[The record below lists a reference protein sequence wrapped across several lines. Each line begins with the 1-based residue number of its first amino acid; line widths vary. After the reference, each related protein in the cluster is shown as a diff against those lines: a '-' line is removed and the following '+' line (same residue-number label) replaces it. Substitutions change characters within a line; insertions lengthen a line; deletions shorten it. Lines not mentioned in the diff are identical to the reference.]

1 MKKTLLLFALALLAP
16 LSMMSQ
22 GWPSGYGGVVLQG
35 FFWDSFRP
43 AEGHSGQSM
52 ATMYGAGWGEN
63 DEWYVPVTTWAELL
77 NQKDNIAPYIDLLWL
92 PQSGATVCPNKSV
105 FTTEWE
111 AWRAGHN
118 GSWVCTHYGDS
129 IYNPDCMGFVPVFY
143 LDHNK
148 GNTYTVNGTTW
159 SPKSYF
165 GTETELINLISAYK
179 QAGTAAMEDVVANHK
194 GGLSTWS
201 GEEFAADFVD
211 EVDVVGPKTGKT
223 YSIQWDW
230 DENGK
235 CRDLCWDDESGMGSG
250 NTDCGGDAGKGPWAR
265 DIDHHNPVTQQK
277 IITYLRYLKDE
288 LGYEGFRYDYA
299 RGFEPKHFAY
309 YNTQV
314 RPTFSVGEFW
324 GTTGDISAWIKGVYD
339 EGGFQSAAFDFP
351 LQEQIRQAFSD
362 ESGHSFR
369 ALKNDGLIWDYR
381 LKRYAVT
388 FIDNHDTF
396 KDLPTDASNSNYM
409 HRVNHQIVEANCFI
423 LSMPG
428 TPCLFYP
435 HFMHPVWHDL
445 IVRFIKARR
454 TAGITNEST
463 AWDPIETG
471 AYGIAW
477 RVTGEN
483 GELFLQLGSESV
495 NTGVPDGFAQ
505 VWCNDEGTC
514 RLSITAS
521 LADQVEGNIKQDLS
535 NGYPVVSKSSGRYA
549 SPIEVNVKPSTEG
562 TVLVYTTDGK
572 EPNAYSKQIT
582 DTAGMNFTFL
592 QNTTLKVGVLANG
605 NVRPASIVTREYIV
619 DGNAAD
625 GTIMVYVKYDGG
637 AVPYIFAF
645 DDGGNAITSAFPGWQ
660 YDTNN
665 WVVIGGVTW
674 LHAMFNV
681 NRLNFILSY
690 GGGSTQTADINGV
703 TSDVFYS
710 FSDGVAHDLTAT
722 YAQALY
728 NPIVSIDQSSGTYDH
743 AISPC
748 VTASNSNAV
757 IVYTTDG
764 SEPSP
769 TNGTQIT
776 YQATVPFNTDGN
788 HVLRA
793 GILSNGS
800 VINQVARTY
809 FVSGTSK
816 VNIYVSAE
824 NDPYIYAWEEIS
836 GQIIAPVEWP
846 GTKLTEKNEQG
857 WYCYTQ
863 DATSLNII
871 FNNGYGAQTGT
882 ISDLTPG
889 DYYFTYDGETG
900 YTRVQTDLPSCATG
914 MGDDVFYCYFENT
927 AHYAEP
933 FAWVTNQTSIY
944 TGGSWP
950 GVALGSP
957 VGVASN
963 GNLVYRWVYN
973 GDLTTMPANVIFS
986 DNGNQATQT
995 SDFNFVN
1002 GGYYNANRLVG
1013 VVKDNVMTLADIISK
1028 GEVGKEYV
1036 VADDLTSVWLNGQ
1049 GKWLWVKDEDGD
1061 ALNPSYNTQSLPVPD
1076 LTADMEYDQSNWAQ
1090 LILNTPAANAHDIQ
1104 GHMLLAQTVIGRLTD
1119 AANPTFELLA
1129 NPIPA
1134 ASAPYTPN
1142 TFFPAN
1148 FVEQET
1154 YFMVEPKPQEYV
1166 NVEWAI
1172 CREKLND
1179 TTYVMAIPKSD
1190 GDVNG
1195 ENLSGAFKA
1204 VVKQGYWE
1212 DMASFDPASSIRV
1225 NYGYGLTGIVRAI
1238 DSNQLNGIAPDDA
1251 DHSPV
1256 SNKWELYLVSATQTQ
1271 VPVNLGDVN
1280 DDGFVTI
1287 KDVTILIDFLLGSD
1301 PQPFNET
1308 NADVNVN
1315 GSVTIADVTTLIDM
1329 LLLN

>member
-1 MKKTLLLFALALLAP
+1 
-16 LSMMSQ
+16 
-22 GWPSGYGGVVLQG
+22 
-35 FFWDSFRP
+35 
-43 AEGHSGQSM
+43 
-52 ATMYGAGWGEN
+52 
-63 DEWYVPVTTWAELL
+63 
-77 NQKDNIAPYIDLLWL
+77 
-92 PQSGATVCPNKSV
+92 
-105 FTTEWE
+105 
-111 AWRAGHN
+111 
-118 GSWVCTHYGDS
+118 
-129 IYNPDCMGFVPVFY
+129 
-143 LDHNK
+143 
-148 GNTYTVNGTTW
+148 
-159 SPKSYF
+159 
-165 GTETELINLISAYK
+165 
-179 QAGTAAMEDVVANHK
+179 
-194 GGLSTWS
+194 
-201 GEEFAADFVD
+201 
-211 EVDVVGPKTGKT
+211 
-223 YSIQWDW
+223 
-230 DENGK
+230 
-235 CRDLCWDDESGMGSG
+235 
-250 NTDCGGDAGKGPWAR
+250 
-265 DIDHHNPVTQQK
+265 
-277 IITYLRYLKDE
+277 

-483 GELFLQLGSESV
+483 GELYLQLGSESV

-748 VTASNSNAV
+748 ITASNSNAV

-776 YQATVPFNTDGN
+776 YQATVPFKTDGS

-836 GQIIAPVEWP
+836 GQIIAPVAWP
-846 GTKLTEKNEQG
+846 GTKLTEKNEQD
-857 WYCYTQ
+857 WYCYSQ

-1002 GGYYNANRLVG
+1002 GGYYNANGLVG
-1013 VVKDNVMTLADIISK
+1013 VVKDNVMTLANIISK

-1090 LILNTPAANAHDIQ
+1090 LILNTPAANAHDLQ

-1204 VVKQGYWE
+1204 VVKQDYWE

-1238 DSNQLNGIAPDDA
+1238 DSNLLNGIAPDDA
-1251 DHSPV
+1251 GHSPV